1 MPPITVIFV
10 SLEESMVRLV
20 ARRLLG
26 AVLALCLVSA
36 AAVPA
41 SASVCFTSGKVYV
54 QQKVW
59 DKAAMHLECARKL
72 EPDNIQV
79 YLLLGSARA
88 ELQQYASAGAA
99 FAIGLQAA
107 TKKKDDKKVADLQNP
122 KMFYMSRLYNNGV
135 KAMSLV
141 GNVPAEGEASAGGT
155 LPPFTGAVAPEVA
168 ITDSTVY
175 GKYEGTS
182 HLEEA
187 AYYFRLATMVDPG
200 SVDSY
205 RNLSYVYDLMGR
217 SDDAMAAA
225 RAGLALAP
233 NDEKLAR
240 NLRAAAVGQANRLFQ
255 AGKFSEAIPAYRAA
269 IENDPSSK
277 LLYID
282 RIASAYYQK
291 AAALDEKSPE
301 RPAILDSAAVAYKE
315 LLKEAPKDSVAIR
328 QTAYYNI
335 AVIYTNQS
343 KYKDASEALHEA
355 VEEFPKSKDL
365 LSLAGQT
372 AFNAGDFAG
381 AVTYLKQAVAVDPK
395 DPINHQFLFL
405 SLNKLNKQNESVGE
419 YSIYKALSEG
429 KPRLGTDLKKWV
441 DAADNRLGPGH
452 QLKKTLTA
460 DGYPEEVRIFRDGE
474 KSLESWFY
482 WSKGKV
488 ITFMDGQVLSQ
499 ATFPPTK
506 S

>member
-1 MPPITVIFV
+1 
-10 SLEESMVRLV
+10 MVQLV

-26 AVLALCLVSA
+26 AVLALCLVTA
-36 AAVPA
+36 AVVPA

-59 DKAAMHLECARKL
+59 DKAAMNLECARKL
-72 EPDNIQV
+72 EPENLQV

-99 FAIGLQAA
+99 FAIGIQAA
-107 TKKKDDKKVADLQNP
+107 KKKKDDKKVADLQNP
-122 KMFYMSRLYNNGV
+122 QMFYLSRLYNNGV

-141 GNVPAEGEASAGGT
+141 GNVPAEGETPEGGGT
-155 LPPFTGAVAPEVA
+155 LAHFTGAPPPEVA

-187 AYYFRLATMVDPG
+187 AYYFRLATMVDPN

-205 RNLSYVYDLMGR
+205 RNLSYVYDLLGR

-233 NDEKLAR
+233 NDEKLQR
-240 NLRAAAVGQANRLFQ
+240 NLRAAAVGQANRMFK
-255 AGKFSEAIPAYRAA
+255 AGKFCEAVPAYRAA
-269 IENDPSSK
+269 IENDPSSR
-277 LLYID
+277 LLY
-282 RIASAYYQK
+282 RSQIASAFYQCAIAMDAK
-291 AAALDEKSPE
+291 AAG
-301 RPAILDSAAVAYKE
+301 RPAILDSAAVAYKD
-315 LLKEAPKDSVAIR
+315 LLQDAPKDSLTIR
-328 QTAYYNI
+328 ENAFYNI

-343 KYKDASEALHEA
+343 KYKEAGEVLHEA

-372 AFNAGDFAG
+372 AFNAGDYTG

-395 DPINHQFLFL
+395 DPANHQFLFL
-405 SLNKLNKQNESVGE
+405 SLNKLNKQNESVAE

-429 KPRLGTDLKKWV
+429 KPRVGTDLKKWV
-441 DAADNRLGPGH
+441 DAADNRLGPNH

-460 DGYPEEVRIFRDGE
+460 DGYPEEVRIFNDGE

>member
-1 MPPITVIFV
+1 
-10 SLEESMVRLV
+10 MVRLV
-20 ARRLLG
+20 ARRLPG

-72 EPDNIQV
+72 EPENIQV

-99 FAIGLQAA
+99 FEIGLQAA
-107 TKKKDDKKVADLQNP
+107 RKKKDDKKIADLQNP
-122 KMFYMSRLYNNGV
+122 KMFYMSRLYNSGV

-141 GNVPAEGEASAGGT
+141 PAGGETVEGGGT
-155 LPPFTGAVAPEVA
+155 LPPFTGAVPPEVA

-175 GKYEGTS
+175 GKFEGPS

-225 RAGLALAP
+225 RAGLVLAP
-233 NDEKLAR
+233 DDAKLKT
-240 NLRAAAVGQANRLFQ
+240 NLRAAAVGRANRQFK

-277 LLYID
+277 LLYQSQ
-282 RIASAYYQK
+282 IASSFYQW
-291 AAALDEKSPE
+291 ATALDEKSAE
-301 RPAILDSAAVAYKE
+301 RPAILDSAAVAYQD
-315 LLKEAPKDSVAIR
+315 LLKDAPKDSLAIR
-328 QTAYYNI
+328 ENAYYNT

-343 KYKDASEALHEA
+343 KYKEASKVLHEA
-355 VEEFPKSKDL
+355 VEEFPKNKDL

-372 AFNAGDFAG
+372 AFNGGDYAG

-395 DPINHQFLFL
+395 DPDNHKFLFL
-405 SLNKLNKQNESVGE
+405 SLNKLNKQNESVAE
-419 YSIYKALSEG
+419 YSIYKALSDG
-429 KPRLGTDLKKWV
+429 KPRLGGELKKWV
-441 DAADNRLGPGH
+441 DAADNRLGPNH

-460 DGYPEEVRIFRDGE
+460 DGYPEEVRIFSDGE